1 MLRTLYPGSR
11 GPEVQ
16 LLQLGLLRA
25 GQNPG
30 ETDGVFGLRTR
41 EALLAFQREAGLTAD
56 GIAGPRT
63 HAALRPYYTGYALH
77 TVRRGDSFYR
87 IALRYGTS
95 LRAVQAANPEAEA
108 LDLRPG
114 EKLVVP
120 LGFSVV
126 PTEINWCSE
135 LVGLCCEGLTARYPL
150 LRLSELG
157 RSVLGRPLWLLTA
170 GTGDGR
176 VFWNACHHA
185 NEWITTPLLLKWV
198 EELARAWSFSLTL
211 GGVDARALLERA
223 TLSVAPCVNPDGLD
237 LVTGAALPGTARE
250 RAREIAAGYPAIPF
264 PGGWKANAEGVDL
277 NLQYPA
283 GWEQAREIK
292 FSQGFTGP
300 APRDFVGT
308 GPLTAPESRAV
319 YEYTLDASPDLS
331 LSYHSQGRVI
341 YWKYLDHEPPGAQ
354 ALALRFA
361 LASGYLV
368 EDTPF
373 ASGFAGYKDWFIH
386 NYNRPGFTIEVG
398 IGDNPL
404 PVSQFDTI
412 YSDNF
417 GLLLESLRA
426 AGDPEN
432 FR

>member
-1 MLRTLYPGSR
+1 MRTLYPGAR

-25 GQNPG
+25 GQDPG
-30 ETDGVFGLRTR
+30 ETDGVFGARTR
-41 EALLAFQREAGLTAD
+41 SALREFQREAGLVPD
-56 GIAGPRT
+56 GVAGPRT

-95 LRAVQAANPEAEA
+95 LRAVQAANPETDPM
-108 LDLRPG
+108 DLRAG
-114 EKLVVP
+114 ETLVVP
-120 LGFSVV
+120 LGFAVV
-126 PTEINWCSE
+126 PTGIDWCSA
-135 LVGLCCEGLTARYPL
+135 LVDYCCEGLSARYPV
-150 LRLSELG
+150 LRLAELG
-157 RSVLGRPLWLLTA
+157 RSVLGRPLWLLRA
-170 GTGDGR
+170 GEAEGR
-176 VFWNACHHA
+176 VLWNACHHA
-185 NEWITTPLLLKWV
+185 NEWLTTPLLLKFT
-198 EELARAWSFSLTL
+198 EELARAWSFSLPF
-211 GGVDARALLERA
+211 GGLDARALLEQV
-223 TLSVAPCVNPDGLD
+223 TLAVVPCVNPDGLD
-237 LVTGAALPGTARE
+237 LVTGAALPASALE
-250 RAREIAAGYPAIPF
+250 RAWEIAADYPAIPF
-264 PGGWKANAEGVDL
+264 PAGWKANAAGVDL

-283 GWEQAREIK
+283 GWEKAREIK

-300 APRDFVGT
+300 APRDFVGEK
-308 GPLTAPESRAV
+308 PLEAPESRAL
-319 YEYTLDASPDLS
+319 YDFTLEFSPALT

-341 YWKYLDHEPPGAQ
+341 YWKYLDYEPPGAE

-361 LASGYLV
+361 LSSGYLV

-373 ASGFAGYKDWFIH
+373 ASGFAGYKDWFIQ

-404 PVSQFDTI
+404 PVSQFDGI

-426 AGDPEN
+426 AAAAGASA
-432 FR
+432 